1 MKHLCLGEELLGE
14 EQPRLLEE
22 SDSVL
27 DWELLKESLVEKQV
41 FRTNL
46 NLTRNLATLKLNS
59 VKLLSGNIMAAFT
72 LQISLHLWCFP
83 GVLSLS

>member
-1 MKHLCLGEELLGE
+1 MEHLCLGEQLLGE
-14 EQPRLLEE
+14 EKPRLLEE

-72 LQISLHLWCFP
+72 LQISLH
-83 GVLSLS
+83 

>member
-1 MKHLCLGEELLGE
+1 MKHLCLGEQLLGGE
-14 EQPRLLEE
+14 KPRLLEE

-27 DWELLKESLVEKQV
+27 DWELLKESLVEKQL

-72 LQISLHLWCFP
+72 LQISLHLW
-83 GVLSLS
+83 

>member
-1 MKHLCLGEELLGE
+1 MEHLCLGEQLLGE
-14 EQPRLLEE
+14 EKPRLLEE

-27 DWELLKESLVEKQV
+27 DWELLKESLVEKQL

-72 LQISLHLWCFP
+72 LQISLHLW
-83 GVLSLS
+83 

>member
-1 MKHLCLGEELLGE
+1 MEHLCLGEQLLGE

-27 DWELLKESLVEKQV
+27 DWELLKESLVEKQL

-72 LQISLHLWCFP
+72 LQISLH
-83 GVLSLS
+83 

>member
-14 EQPRLLEE
+14 EKPRLLEE

-27 DWELLKESLVEKQV
+27 DWELLKESLVEKQL

-72 LQISLHLWCFP
+72 LQISLHLW
-83 GVLSLS
+83 

>member
-1 MKHLCLGEELLGE
+1 MEHLCLGEELLGE
-14 EQPRLLEE
+14 EKPRLLEE

-27 DWELLKESLVEKQV
+27 DWELLKESLVEKQL

-59 VKLLSGNIMAAFT
+59 VKLLSGNVMAAFT
-72 LQISLHLWCFP
+72 LQISLHLW
-83 GVLSLS
+83 

>member
-1 MKHLCLGEELLGE
+1 MKHLCLGEQLLGE
-14 EQPRLLEE
+14 EKPRLLEE

-27 DWELLKESLVEKQV
+27 DWELLKESLVEKQL

-72 LQISLHLWCFP
+72 LQISLHLW
-83 GVLSLS
+83 

>member
-1 MKHLCLGEELLGE
+1 M
-14 EQPRLLEE
+14 PRLLEE

-27 DWELLKESLVEKQV
+27 DWELLKESLVEKQL

-72 LQISLHLWCFP
+72 LQISLHLW
-83 GVLSLS
+83 

>member
-1 MKHLCLGEELLGE
+1 MEHLCLG

-27 DWELLKESLVEKQV
+27 DWELLKESLVEKQL

-72 LQISLHLWCFP
+72 LQISLH
-83 GVLSLS
+83 

>member
-1 MKHLCLGEELLGE
+1 M
-14 EQPRLLEE
+14 PRLLEE

-27 DWELLKESLVEKQV
+27 DWELLKESLVEKQM

-72 LQISLHLWCFP
+72 RQISLHLW
-83 GVLSLS
+83 

>member
-1 MKHLCLGEELLGE
+1 M
-14 EQPRLLEE
+14 PRLLEE

-27 DWELLKESLVEKQV
+27 DWELLKESLVEKQL

-46 NLTRNLATLKLNS
+46 NLTRNLATLKLKS

-72 LQISLHLWCFP
+72 LQISLHLW
-83 GVLSLS
+83 